1 MKFSF
6 LPEGIIE
13 VRFNIPVWL
22 ERPIIRLLL
31 LYRRLRYGYP
41 FRRIPLTQGKYALV
55 DPEDYERLS
64 KHKWHANKG
73 GATFYAVRWAP
84 RKRQKKLTVIYMH
97 RQVLNNPDS
106 EFIDHINHNGR
117 DNRKANLRPATRA
130 QNNCNR
136 KKYDNNSYSKY
147 KGVSFQQKNRKWSAQ
162 IGLNN
167 KMMFLGYFKKEIDAA
182 KAYDAAARKYHGEFA
197 SLNFDSD

>member
-1 MKFSF
+1 VI
-6 LPEGIIE
+6 LTGGLIIE

-22 ERPIIRLLL
+22 ERPLVRLALF
-31 LYRRLRYGYP
+31 YRKLRYGYP
-41 FRRIPLTQGKYALV
+41 FRRIPLTQGKYAIV

-97 RQVLNNPDS
+97 RQVLNYPDS
-106 EFIDHINHNGR
+106 DFIDHINHNGR

-130 QNNCNR
+130 QNNYNR

-147 KGVSFQQKNRKWSAQ
+147 KGVSFKQKNQIWTAQ

-167 KMMFLGYFKKEIDAA
+167 KMLFLGYFKKEIDAA
-182 KAYDAAARKYHGEFA
+182 KAYDAAARKFHKEFA
-197 SLNFDSD
+197 VLNFPQ

>member
-1 MKFSF
+1 
-6 LPEGIIE
+6 
-13 VRFNIPVWL
+13 VRLALF
-22 ERPIIRLLL
+22 
-31 LYRRLRYGYP
+31 YRKLRYGYP
-41 FRRIPLTQGKYALV
+41 FRRIPLTQGKYAIV

-73 GATFYAVRWAP
+73 GATFYAARWAP
-84 RKRQKKLTVIYMH
+84 RKRGKNLTLIYMH

-106 EFIDHINHNGR
+106 DFIDHINHNGR

-130 QNNCNR
+130 QNNYNR

-147 KGVSFQQKNRKWSAQ
+147 KGVSFKQKKQIWTAQ

-182 KAYDAAARKYHGEFA
+182 KAYDAAARKYHKEFA
-197 SLNFDSD
+197 VTNFKT